1 MPLSEVVANYAEVAA
16 TLRGGVFEWM
26 LGENGRRRLSSD
38 CALPDALAHP
48 FLVFTRTRSGSRW
61 FVDTVRRLG
70 ENVANAK
77 ELAFDG
83 RHEAFAAACASAT
96 PSPACVCALRR
107 VFARAHAER
116 RNSYRTALG
125 FKFMT
130 HVDTSNQQRHHK
142 HGTHPFASL
151 TALASAVC
159 EMELPYVLLLR
170 RNVLRREIS
179 NEAAKMRGS
188 ASHAATAAAAADL
201 RRFRPSIR
209 IHGLVA
215 RLADEYDQNERL
227 ASLFRDRCGDAR
239 LWWYEDVVDRPDWA
253 TIMYQLGLWPAPD
266 ASRLRVTT
274 LTNTTHV
281 VHGALPIRSLISN
294 YDKVARALRPT
305 KFKWMLE

>member
-1 MPLSEVVANYAEVAA
+1 
-16 TLRGGVFEWM
+16 
-26 LGENGRRRLSSD
+26 
-38 CALPDALAHP
+38 
-48 FLVFTRTRSGSRW
+48 
-61 FVDTVRRLG
+61 
-70 ENVANAK
+70 
-77 ELAFDG
+77 
-83 RHEAFAAACASAT
+83 
-96 PSPACVCALRR
+96 
-107 VFARAHAER
+107 
-116 RNSYRTALG
+116 
-125 FKFMT
+125 MT

-151 TALASAVC
+151 TALASAAC
-159 EMELPYVLLLR
+159 DIPYVLLLR
-170 RNVLRREIS
+170 KNVLRREIS

-215 RLADEYDQNERL
+215 RLADEHDQNERL

-281 VHGALPIRSLISN
+281 VHGALPIRSLVSN

>member
-1 MPLSEVVANYAEVAA
+1 
-16 TLRGGVFEWM
+16 
-26 LGENGRRRLSSD
+26 
-38 CALPDALAHP
+38 
-48 FLVFTRTRSGSRW
+48 
-61 FVDTVRRLG
+61 
-70 ENVANAK
+70 
-77 ELAFDG
+77 
-83 RHEAFAAACASAT
+83 
-96 PSPACVCALRR
+96 
-107 VFARAHAER
+107 
-116 RNSYRTALG
+116 
-125 FKFMT
+125 MT

-215 RLADEYDQNERL
+215 RLTNEHYQNERL
-227 ASLFRDRCGDAR
+227 ASLFRDRCGDVR
-239 LWWYEDVVDRPDWA
+239 LHWYEDVVDRPEEWA

-266 ASRLRVTT
+266 ASRLRGMA
-274 LTNTTHV
+274 LKNTTHV
-281 VHGALPIRSLISN
+281 VHGALPVRSLISN